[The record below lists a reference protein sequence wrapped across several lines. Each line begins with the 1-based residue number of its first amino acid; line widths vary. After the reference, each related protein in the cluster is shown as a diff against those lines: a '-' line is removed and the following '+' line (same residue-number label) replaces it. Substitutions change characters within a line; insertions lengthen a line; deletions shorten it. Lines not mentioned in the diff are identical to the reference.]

1 MLYLV
6 AALKISKAGRRTK
19 FNDHLARTVD
29 MRPTSYRI
37 IVTSIFTSL
46 RFRGKSKVA
55 LFVRDKKKKFGDK
68 LEMKWVTA
76 IIVLSL
82 LSLFSNATNSANLD
96 GKVFS
101 PFDKH
106 FSLFYSLAGYDFGL
120 SNRNNGLTCC
130 SSCQP
135 VYNVSKGFA

>member
-6 AALKISKAGRRTK
+6 AALELSKAGCGTK
-19 FNDHLARTVD
+19 FNDHLARAVG

-55 LFVRDKKKKFGDK
+55 LFVREKKKFGDK
-68 LEMKWVTA
+68 SEMKWVTA
-76 IIVLSL
+76 IIALSL

-106 FSLFYSLAGYDFGL
+106 FSPSYSLAGYDFGL
-120 SNRNNGLTCC
+120 SNRNNGLNCC
-130 SSCQP
+130 YLCQP
-135 VYNVSKGFA
+135 FYSVSKGFA

>member
-6 AALKISKAGRRTK
+6 AALELSKAGRGTK
-19 FNDHLARTVD
+19 FNDHLARAVD

-55 LFVRDKKKKFGDK
+55 LFVREKKKFGDK
-68 LEMKWVTA
+68 SEMKWVTA
-76 IIVLSL
+76 IIALSL

-96 GKVFS
+96 GKVF
-101 PFDKH
+101 
-106 FSLFYSLAGYDFGL
+106 FSL
-120 SNRNNGLTCC
+120 
-130 SSCQP
+130 
-135 VYNVSKGFA
+135 

>member
-6 AALKISKAGRRTK
+6 AALELSKAGCGTK
-19 FNDHLARTVD
+19 FNDHLARAVD

-55 LFVRDKKKKFGDK
+55 LFVRERKRKFGDK

-76 IIVLSL
+76 IIALSL
-82 LSLFSNATNSANLD
+82 LSLFSNATNIANLD

-101 PFDKH
+101 PFDKIF
-106 FSLFYSLAGYDFGL
+106 FSILKPC
-120 SNRNNGLTCC
+120 R
-130 SSCQP
+130 
-135 VYNVSKGFA
+135 

>member
-6 AALKISKAGRRTK
+6 VALKISKAWRRTK
-19 FNDHLARTVD
+19 FNDHLAREVD
-29 MRPTSYRI
+29 MRLTSYRI

-55 LFVRDKKKKFGDK
+55 LFVREKKKFGDK
-68 LEMKWVTA
+68 SEMKWVTA
-76 IIVLSL
+76 IIALSL

-101 PFDKH
+101 PFDKY
-106 FSLFYSLAGYDFGL
+106 FSLS
-120 SNRNNGLTCC
+120 
-130 SSCQP
+130 
-135 VYNVSKGFA
+135 

>member
-6 AALKISKAGRRTK
+6 AALELSKAGRGTK
-19 FNDHLARTVD
+19 LKDHLARAVD

-55 LFVRDKKKKFGDK
+55 LFVREKKKFGDK
-68 LEMKWVTA
+68 SEMKWVTA
-76 IIVLSL
+76 IIALSL

-106 FSLFYSLAGYDFGL
+106 FSLSYSLEGYDFGL
-120 SNRNNGLTCC
+120 SNMNNGLNCC

-135 VYNVSKGFA
+135 VHNVSKGFT

>member
-1 MLYLV
+1 
-6 AALKISKAGRRTK
+6 
-19 FNDHLARTVD
+19 
-29 MRPTSYRI
+29 
-37 IVTSIFTSL
+37 
-46 RFRGKSKVA
+46 
-55 LFVRDKKKKFGDK
+55 
-68 LEMKWVTA
+68 MKWVTA
-76 IIVLSL
+76 IIALSL
-82 LSLFSNATNSANLD
+82 LSLFSNATNIANLD

>member
-6 AALKISKAGRRTK
+6 AALELFKAGCGTK
-19 FNDHLARTVD
+19 FNDHLARAVD

-55 LFVRDKKKKFGDK
+55 LFVRERKRKFGDK

-76 IIVLSL
+76 IIALSL

-101 PFDKH
+101 PFDTIF
-106 FSLFYSLAGYDFGL
+106 FSILKALQVMTLDLVIGTPA
-120 SNRNNGLTCC
+120 
-130 SSCQP
+130 
-135 VYNVSKGFA
+135 

>member
-6 AALKISKAGRRTK
+6 AALELSKAGRGTK
-19 FNDHLARTVD
+19 LKDHLARAVD

-55 LFVRDKKKKFGDK
+55 LFVREKKKFGDK
-68 LEMKWVTA
+68 SEMKWVTA
-76 IIVLSL
+76 IIALSL

-101 PFDKH
+101 PFDKY
-106 FSLFYSLAGYDFGL
+106 FFL
-120 SNRNNGLTCC
+120 S
-130 SSCQP
+130 
-135 VYNVSKGFA
+135 

>member
-6 AALKISKAGRRTK
+6 AALKISKVWRRTK
-19 FNDHLARTVD
+19 FNDHLARAVD

-55 LFVRDKKKKFGDK
+55 LFVRERKKKFGDK
-68 LEMKWVTA
+68 SEMKWVTA
-76 IIVLSL
+76 IIAPLL
-82 LSLFSNATNSANLD
+82 LSLFSNATNSANPD

-106 FSLFYSLAGYDFGL
+106 FSLS
-120 SNRNNGLTCC
+120 
-130 SSCQP
+130 
-135 VYNVSKGFA
+135 

>member
-6 AALKISKAGRRTK
+6 AALELSKAGRGTK
-19 FNDHLARTVD
+19 FNDHLARAVD

-55 LFVRDKKKKFGDK
+55 LFVREKKKFGDK
-68 LEMKWVTA
+68 SEMKWVTA
-76 IIVLSL
+76 IIALSL
-82 LSLFSNATNSANLD
+82 LSLYSNATNIANLD

-101 PFDKH
+101 PFDKIF
-106 FSLFYSLAGYDFGL
+106 FSILKPC
-120 SNRNNGLTCC
+120 R
-130 SSCQP
+130 
-135 VYNVSKGFA
+135 